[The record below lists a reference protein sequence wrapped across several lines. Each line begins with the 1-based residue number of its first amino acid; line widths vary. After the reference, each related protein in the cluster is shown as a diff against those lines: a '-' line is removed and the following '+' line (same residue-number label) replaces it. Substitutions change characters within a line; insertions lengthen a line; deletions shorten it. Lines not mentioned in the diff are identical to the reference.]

1 MKRGERWL
9 LPDGVD
15 EVLPPFAEP
24 LEQLRRDILDLF
36 SSWGYELVL
45 PPLVEFLE
53 SLQSGNGEDLDLQT
67 YKITDQLSGRLM
79 GVRADIT
86 PQVAR
91 IDAHRLPTDAPQRLC
106 YVGPVLH
113 TRAENFAGSRNPL
126 QVGAELY
133 GHGGVESDAEVVCL
147 MSDVLR
153 SAGIDGVTV
162 EIGHM
167 GLFKALIDAANLDAD
182 ATDKLLDA
190 LLRKSDIEVKE
201 CLQENDVD
209 ADCAAH
215 LRGLLQLNGGV
226 GVVAQA
232 RKVLSGAS
240 ATVLDSLDA
249 IEGLINLILVRVPDI
264 ELHVDL
270 AELRG
275 YRYHTGLMFAAYM
288 AGEGR
293 QIAWG
298 GRYDNIG
305 KAFGRQRDATGFST
319 DLKNLISVRRDLP
332 ASREKI
338 FAPSGGEGD
347 LLDKINELRLQ
358 GRVVIQELEGQCGG
372 ARELGC
378 DATLI
383 RRNDS
388 WVIEELD
395 ELRGR

>member
-1 MKRGERWL
+1 
-9 LPDGVD
+9 
-15 EVLPPFAEP
+15 
-24 LEQLRRDILDLF
+24 
-36 SSWGYELVL
+36 
-45 PPLVEFLE
+45 
-53 SLQSGNGEDLDLQT
+53 
-67 YKITDQLSGRLM
+67 
-79 GVRADIT
+79 
-86 PQVAR
+86 
-91 IDAHRLPTDAPQRLC
+91 
-106 YVGPVLH
+106 
-113 TRAENFAGSRNPL
+113 
-126 QVGAELY
+126 
-133 GHGGVESDAEVVCL
+133 
-147 MSDVLR
+147 
-153 SAGIDGVTV
+153 
-162 EIGHM
+162 
-167 GLFKALIDAANLDAD
+167 
-182 ATDKLLDA
+182 
-190 LLRKSDIEVKE
+190 
-201 CLQENDVD
+201 
-209 ADCAAH
+209 
-215 LRGLLQLNGGV
+215 
-226 GVVAQA
+226 
-232 RKVLSGAS
+232 
-240 ATVLDSLDA
+240 
-249 IEGLINLILVRVPDI
+249 
-264 ELHVDL
+264 
-270 AELRG
+270 
-275 YRYHTGLMFAAYM
+275 MFAAYM

>member
-9 LPDGVD
+9 LPDGID
-15 EVLPPFAEP
+15 EVLPPFAAP
-24 LEQLRRDILDLF
+24 LEQLRRDVLDLF
-36 SSWGYELVL
+36 LSWGYELVL
-45 PPLVEFLE
+45 PPVVEFLE

-67 YKITDQLSGRLM
+67 YKLTDQLSGRLM

-91 IDAHRLPTDAPQRLC
+91 IDAHRLPTEAPQRLC

-113 TRAENFAGSRNPL
+113 TRADNFAGSRNPL

-133 GHGGVESDAEVVCL
+133 GHGGVESDVEVVCL
-147 MSDVLR
+147 MTDVLR
-153 SAGIDGVTV
+153 SAGIDRVTV

-167 GLFKALIDAANLDAD
+167 GLFKALIDAADLDVD

-190 LLRKSDIEVKE
+190 LLRKSDAEVGE
-201 CLQENDVD
+201 CLQDNDVNPQS
-209 ADCAAH
+209 AAH
-215 LRGLLQLNGGV
+215 LRGLLHLNGDI

-232 RKVLSGAS
+232 REILAS
-240 ATVLDSLDA
+240 SSELVMKSIDA
-249 IEGLINLILVRVPDI
+249 IEGLIAQIRTRAPDT

-275 YRYHTGLMFAAYM
+275 YRYHTGLIFAAYM
-288 AGEGR
+288 PGEGR

-305 KAFGRQRDATGFST
+305 RQFGRQRAATGFST
-319 DLKNLISVRRDLP
+319 DLKNLISVRNNLP
-332 ASREKI
+332 SARQKI
-338 FAPSGGEGD
+338 FAPAGNERQ
-347 LLDKINELRLQ
+347 LLEAIKRLRSQ
-358 GRVVIQELEGQCGG
+358 GQIVIQELVGQCGD

-378 DATLI
+378 VSLLVQRDGE
-383 RRNDS
+383 